1 MEPTN
6 ALNNRIAENTK
17 IKGDITSEADI
28 RIDGELEG
36 SIVTSGK
43 IVIGKTGKVQGK
55 IQCEH
60 ADFEGAFNGELKV
73 NQVLALKSSA
83 VIEGDVVVGKL
94 AVEPGASFNASC
106 SMTGAGVKSLKDDQ
120 KGRSEKSA

>member
-17 IKGDITSEADI
+17 IKGDITSDADI

-43 IVIGKTGKVQGK
+43 IVIGRTGKVMGK
-55 IQCEH
+55 IQCEN

-73 NQVLALKSSA
+73 NDILSLKSSA

-94 AVEPGASFNASC
+94 AVEPGANFNASC
-106 SMTGAGVKSLKDDQ
+106 TMKGAGVKSLKDDQ
-120 KGRSEKSA
+120 KGQSEKSA

>member
-28 RIDGELEG
+28 RIDGEVEG
-36 SIVTSGK
+36 TIMTSGK
-43 IVIGKTGKVQGK
+43 IVIGKTGVVTGK
-55 IQCEH
+55 IQCEN
-60 ADFEGAFNGELKV
+60 ADIEGTFNGEVKV
-73 NQVLALKSSA
+73 GQILVLKSSA

-106 SMTGAGVKSLKDDQ
+106 AMKGAGVKSLKDEQ
-120 KGRSEKSA
+120 TGRPEKSA

>member
-28 RIDGELEG
+28 RIDGEVDG
-36 SIVTSGK
+36 TIMTSGK
-43 IVIGKTGKVQGK
+43 IVIGKTGVVTGK
-55 IQCEH
+55 IQCEN
-60 ADFEGAFNGELKV
+60 ADIEGTFNGEVKV
-73 NQVLALKSSA
+73 AQILVLKSSA

-106 SMTGAGVKSLKDDQ
+106 AMKGAGVKSLKDEQ
-120 KGRSEKSA
+120 KGRPEKSA